1 MTGTALL
8 ALKQQLSS
16 LSDTERR
23 EISAFLIKLG
33 QDTPEWKKE
42 TARRL
47 DEMAEGKKKGTG
59 ELRSALGQD

>member
-47 DEMAEGKKKGTG
+47 DEMAKGKKKGTG
-59 ELRSALGQD
+59 ELRSELGHD